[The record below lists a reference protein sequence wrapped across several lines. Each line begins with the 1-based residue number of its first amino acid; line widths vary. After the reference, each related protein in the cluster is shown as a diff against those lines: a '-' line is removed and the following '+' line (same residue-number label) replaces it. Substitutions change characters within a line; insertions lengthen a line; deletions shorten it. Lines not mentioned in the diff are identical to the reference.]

1 VLVRAWLLVASAVV
15 LVGCASAGKNR
26 RCVPIDPDLYMDY
39 GGLYD
44 ECTVETR
51 ARLSFTPRIDYPYA
65 APLNVYCLYGTL
77 RFIVDTLGNPL
88 GQTVQV
94 LAGNDERYVEQMVS
108 YLPQIR
114 YAPGQVKG
122 RPVHQIVTWESR
134 MPVRQT
140 TTPSRTATT
149 RNASC

>member
-1 VLVRAWLLVASAVV
+1 MLRGLLLVAV
-15 LVGCASAGKNR
+15 LGSTACASAGKNR
-26 RCVPIDPDLYMDY
+26 RCVPIDPELYLDY

-65 APLNVYCLYGTL
+65 PPLNVYCLYGTL
-77 RFIVDTLGNPL
+77 RFIVDTAGNPL

-94 LAGNDERYVEQMVS
+94 VAGNDERYVDQMVS

-114 YAPGQVKG
+114 FAPGRVKG
-122 RPVHQIVTWESR
+122 RPVHQIVSWESR

-140 TTPSRTATT
+140 TTTSRTATT
-149 RNASC
+149 RNVSC